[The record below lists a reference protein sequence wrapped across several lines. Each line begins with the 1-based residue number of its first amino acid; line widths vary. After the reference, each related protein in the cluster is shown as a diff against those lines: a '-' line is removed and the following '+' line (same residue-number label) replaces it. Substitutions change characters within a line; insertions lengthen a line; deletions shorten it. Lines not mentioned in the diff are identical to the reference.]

1 VPDATFY
8 SNALI
13 NPGDRIY
20 LERPQLNHIL
30 EQAVTYPLVY
40 VIAGAGFG
48 KSHGVYSFLR
58 KNNFITTW
66 MQFSERDNIAGRFW
80 ENFTAAIA
88 MISPDDAIRLRETGF
103 PETDR
108 QFERYMKIPRAGIEP
123 KRKYVFVYDDVHLL
137 RDKKVLRF
145 LGNSVTSPFPN
156 ITSILISRNEP
167 AINAEKLS
175 KTGRLARITEEDLR
189 FTQEETAGFFALHQ
203 IYPSTQTLSSILN
216 DTDGWAFALYLA
228 ALSLKNAGAE
238 YALQGM
244 KSNIFKL
251 IESEIISVLPEQERK
266 YLIKLSL
273 IDHLAPDLL
282 ASFGRALPASLGSFI
297 QFDTYL
303 NAYKLHPLIRDF
315 LSKKK
320 EELSREEQREVCL
333 KAADWCMKNNRPLD
347 AIGYFEKAGDYN
359 KLFNAAYSMFS
370 FIIPNHIAQVLLA
383 IYEKAP
389 RDVFENNPVMYNLY
403 TRLLINLE
411 LFDRAAVELREI
423 ITKLETLEPSPIKNR
438 ALGGSYMNLALCGF
452 YTSLLTGDYS
462 FSGLYERASY
472 YYHKLDTFTIKP
484 PLSVA
489 TVCSYVCRV
498 SSSTKGEIERFI
510 ATLDETVPYAAS
522 CLGGC
527 TWGMNDLARTEA
539 AFFRGRFAEAEQHA
553 ETCIRKARQQYQAE
567 IENRALFFLLRIN
580 LARGDYQGIRGLLR
594 QLDAQLAVPEYLNR
608 NIYHDIETGWFY
620 IQIGQEEK
628 IAPWLKNDFE
638 ESDLNFMI
646 HGFETLVK
654 ARHHLAEQRY
664 PAALATLDRDD
675 KFGPGAFL
683 FGKLEIKALE
693 AVCYYQFRDYE
704 KAFAALKTAYELAQP
719 NEISMPFI
727 ELGKYMRTL
736 VSRILKEPQT
746 GIPQEWLEMIRRG
759 AAAYARK
766 LFIIAENF
774 RPRASSPARSRS
786 TGVEAWKGEQS
797 LSRRELAVLTGLSQ
811 GLTRTE
817 IAENLLISVNTVKS
831 VIRSVYNKLGA
842 INQADAVRIAGALG
856 IIE

>member
-1 VPDATFY
+1 
-8 SNALI
+8 
-13 NPGDRIY
+13 
-20 LERPQLNHIL
+20 LERAIASP
-30 EQAVTYPLVY
+30 VVY

-58 KNNFITTW
+58 QNNFITTW
-66 MQFSERDNIAGRFW
+66 VQFSERDNIAGRFW
-80 ENFTAAIA
+80 ENFTAAVDKIA
-88 MISPDDAIRLRETGF
+88 PKTAGRLQEIGF

-108 QFERYMKIPRAGIEP
+108 QFERYMKIPKSEVMP
-123 KRKYVFVYDDVHLL
+123 DQKYVFVYDDTHLL
-137 RDKKVLRF
+137 KDKKVLRF
-145 LGNSVTSPFPN
+145 LGNSITSPFPN

-167 AINAEKLS
+167 AINAERLRKAGL
-175 KTGRLARITEEDLR
+175 LARITEEDLR

-228 ALSLKNAGAE
+228 ILSMKNAGVE

-251 IESEIISVLPEQERK
+251 IESEIISALQEQERK

-282 ASFGRALPASLGSFI
+282 DSFGGTVPASVGSFI

-303 NAYKLHPLIRDF
+303 NAYKLHPLIRDYF
-315 LSKKK
+315 LKKQG
-320 EELSREEQREVCL
+320 ELSLEEQREVYL

-359 KLFNAAYSMFS
+359 KLFNAAYTMFT

-383 IYEKAP
+383 IYEQAP
-389 RDVFENNPVMYNLY
+389 REVFEHNPIIYNLY

-411 LFDRAAVELREI
+411 LFDRAAVELPEI

-438 ALGGSYMNLALCGF
+438 ALAGSYLNLGICGF
-452 YTSLLTGDYS
+452 YMSLLTGDYS
-462 FSGLYERASY
+462 YSEFYERASFY
-472 YYHKLDTFTIKP
+472 YQKLDTFTIEP
-484 PLSVA
+484 PLSVS

-498 SSSTKGEIERFI
+498 NSNNVKGEIERFI
-510 ATLDETVPYAAS
+510 AVLDETVPYAAS

-539 AFFRGRFAEAEQHA
+539 AFFRGRFEEAEQHA
-553 ETCIRKARQQYQAE
+553 EICIRKARQQNQFE

-580 LARGDYQGIRGLLR
+580 LARGDYQGIRGILR
-594 QLDAQLAVPEYLNR
+594 QLEAQLAVPEYLNR
-608 NIYHDIETGWFY
+608 NTYHDIEGGWFY

-628 IAPWLKNDFE
+628 IAPWMKNDFE
-638 ESDLNFMI
+638 ESDLNSMVI
-646 HGFETLVK
+646 GFETLVK
-654 ARHHLAEQRY
+654 ARYHLAEQRY
-664 PAALATLDRDD
+664 PAALATLDRDE
-675 KFGPGAFL
+675 KFGAGAFL
-683 FGKLEIKALE
+683 FGKLEIKTLE
-693 AVCYYQFRDYE
+693 AVCCSKLRDDE
-704 KAFAALKTAYELAQP
+704 KAFIALKTAYELAWP

-727 ELGKYMRTL
+727 ELGKDMRTL
-736 VSRILKEPQT
+736 VSRILKENQT
-746 GIPQEWLEMIRRG
+746 SIPREWLETIRRG
-759 AAAYARK
+759 ASAYARK

-774 RPRASSPARSRS
+774 RPRAASPVRSRPGLR
-786 TGVEAWKGEQS
+786 TGVEAWRGEQS

-817 IAENLLISVNTVKS
+817 IAENSSISVNTVKS